1 MGRNEPPTK
10 GTYRPW
16 DDRPRNME
24 EIKPDNQERM
34 NELTDPTD
42 YGDVQKAYRVEE
54 LTTEGW
60 SLVDPKAQQLRRDQ
74 AKNWLDY
81 MLNEGRPPNSLRAIP
96 ERPVRENIRVN
107 GKTVGYED
115 KLNKPNPPQNGRNV
129 TINVDK
135 DVNVTINET

>member
-1 MGRNEPPTK
+1 MGKNENPTE

-16 DDRPRNME
+16 DDRPRNMK
-24 EIKPDNQERM
+24 EINPNNQERM

-60 SLVDPKAQQLRRDQ
+60 SLVDSKAQQLNRGK
-74 AKNWLDY
+74 AKEWLDY
-81 MLNEGRPPNSLRAIP
+81 MMNQGVAPTSLRAIP
-96 ERPVRENIRVN
+96 ERPVRENIRV
-107 GKTVGYED
+107 VDYED
-115 KLNKPNPPQNGRNV
+115 KLKKPNAPEGSGKNV

>member
-1 MGRNEPPTK
+1 MGKNENPTE

-24 EIKPDNQERM
+24 EFNPENQERM

-60 SLVDPKAQQLRRDQ
+60 SLVDPKAQQLPRDK
-74 AKNWLDY
+74 AKDWLDY
-81 MLNEGRPPNSLRAIP
+81 MLREGRPPNSLRAVP
-96 ERPVRENIRVN
+96 ERPVRDNIRV
-107 GKTVGYED
+107 VGYEE
-115 KLNKPNPPQNGRNV
+115 KLNKPNPPQNGNKNV

>member
-1 MGRNEPPTK
+1 MGKNENPTE

-24 EIKPDNQERM
+24 EFNPENQERM

-42 YGDVQKAYRVEE
+42 FGDVQKAYRVEE

-60 SLVDPKAQQLRRDQ
+60 SLVDPKAQQLPRDK
-74 AKNWLDY
+74 AKDWLDY
-81 MLNEGRPPNSLRAIP
+81 MLREGRPPNSLRAVP
-96 ERPVRENIRVN
+96 ERPVRENIRV
-107 GKTVGYED
+107 VGYEE
-115 KLNKPNPPQNGRNV
+115 KLNKPNPPQNGNKNV

>member
-1 MGRNEPPTK
+1 MGRNEPPTE

-16 DDRPRNME
+16 DDRPRNMD
-24 EIKPDNQERM
+24 EIKPENQERM

-42 YGDVQKAYRVEE
+42 YGDVHKAYRVEE

-60 SLVDPKAQQLRRDQ
+60 SLVDPKAQQLPRDQ

-81 MLNEGRPPNSLRAIP
+81 MLNEGRPPNSLRAVP
-96 ERPVRENIRVN
+96 ERPVSQNYDEKIKAYEEKLKKPNVPEGN
-107 GKTVGYED
+107 GK
-115 KLNKPNPPQNGRNV
+115 NV

-135 DVNVTINET
+135 NVNVTINET

>member
-16 DDRPRNME
+16 DDRPRNMD

-34 NELTDPTD
+34 DELTDPTD

-60 SLVDPKAQQLRRDQ
+60 SLVDPKAQQLPRDQ

-81 MLNEGRPPNSLRAIP
+81 MLNEGRPPNSLRAVP
-96 ERPVRENIRVN
+96 ESPVINNYQDKIRN
-107 GKTVGYED
+107 YEA
-115 KLNKPNPPQNGRNV
+115 KLNRPNGNSDGTKNV
-129 TINVDK
+129 TINVYK
-135 DVNVTINET
+135 DVNVTVNET

>member
-1 MGRNEPPTK
+1 MGKNENPTE

-24 EIKPDNQERM
+24 EFNPENQERM

-60 SLVDPKAQQLRRDQ
+60 SLVDPKAQQLPRDK
-74 AKNWLDY
+74 AKDWLDY
-81 MLNEGRPPNSLRAIP
+81 MLREGRPPNSLRAVQ
-96 ERPVRENIRVN
+96 ERPVRENIRV
-107 GKTVGYED
+107 VGYEE
-115 KLNKPNPPQNGRNV
+115 KLNKPNPPQNGNKNV

>member
-1 MGRNEPPTK
+1 MTEDNSNRNPDPIVSGADSDQLK
-10 GTYRPW
+10 GYSN
-16 DDRPRNME
+16 DDIHR
-24 EIKPDNQERM
+24 
-34 NELTDPTD
+34 
-42 YGDVQKAYRVEE
+42 AYRVEE

-60 SLVDPKAQQLRRDQ
+60 SLVDPRAIQLPRQ
-74 AKNWLDY
+74 EAKNWLDY

-107 GKTVGYED
+107 GKGYED